1 MALIL
6 NEDWTAYVAG
16 EMHKYRIKNPE
27 LAEEC
32 GYHPTYLS
40 TVINGNKEFG
50 SEEAAEKTKE
60 HILEALERLK
70 EKRKKEVESGETE
83 SED

>member
-1 MALIL
+1 MAMVL

-32 GYHPTYLS
+32 GFHHTYLS
-40 TVINGNKEFG
+40 TVMNGNKKFA
-50 SEEAAEKTKE
+50 SEEAYKTTKA
-60 HILEALERLK
+60 HILDALERLK
-70 EKRKKEVESGETE
+70 EKRMKEVENAEQC
-83 SED
+83 ED